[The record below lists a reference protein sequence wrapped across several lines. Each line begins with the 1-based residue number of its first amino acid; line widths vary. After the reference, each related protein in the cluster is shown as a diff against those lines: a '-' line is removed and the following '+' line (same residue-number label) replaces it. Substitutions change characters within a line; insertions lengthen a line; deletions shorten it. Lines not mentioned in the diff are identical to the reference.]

1 MQVHLVD
8 GTFELFRG
16 FYGAPSYKDP
26 QGQERAAVR
35 SLLRS
40 LLLLLKDPDVS
51 HVACAFDTVIES
63 FRNQLFAGYKTGE
76 GIDPLLWAQFPI
88 AEKGV
93 AALGIPVWG
102 MKKFEADDAL
112 ATGAYKYSKNRNV
125 TRLFLCSP
133 DKDLS
138 QCVSGADV
146 VCWDRMRHKF
156 LDEKGV
162 HTKFGVG
169 PVSIPDYLGLT
180 GDTADGIPG
189 IPGWGAKSA
198 SALLACYT
206 HFEKI
211 PTDPEKWKP
220 KVRGAARLAESLNA
234 GRKEAALYKT
244 LATLRT
250 DVPLSETLSDLKWS
264 GPEPRLWEAFCDE
277 LGDSALHRNGL
288 SAS

>member
-1 MQVHLVD
+1 MQIHLVD
-8 GTFELFRG
+8 GTFELFRAY
-16 FYGAPSYKDP
+16 YGAPSYKDP

-63 FRNQLFAGYKTGE
+63 FRNQLFSGYKTGE
-76 GIDPLLWAQFPI
+76 GIDPLLYAQFPI

-93 AALGIPVWG
+93 QALGIPVWG
-102 MKKFEADDAL
+102 MRKFEADDAL
-112 ATGAYKYSKNRNV
+112 ATGAHKFAASRNV
-125 TRLFLCSP
+125 TRVFLCSP
-133 DKDLS
+133 DKDLA
-138 QCVSGADV
+138 QCVSGVRV

-162 HTKFGVG
+162 QKKFGVS

-198 SALLACYT
+198 STLLACYT
-206 HFEKI
+206 HLENI
-211 PTDPEKWKP
+211 PPDPEQWKA
-220 KVRGAARLAESLNA
+220 KVRGAGRLAESLNKE
-234 GRKEAALYKT
+234 RKEASLYKK

-250 DVPLSETLSDLKWS
+250 DVPLRETLADLKWE
-264 GPEPRLWEAFCDE
+264 GPHTSSWKAFCEE
-277 LGDSALHRNGL
+277 LGDPNLHRAGF

>member
-1 MQVHLVD
+1 MHVHLVD

-26 QGQERAAVR
+26 QGRERAAVR

-40 LLLLLKDPDVS
+40 LLILLKDPDVS

-63 FRNQLFAGYKTGE
+63 FRNQLFSGYKTGE
-76 GIDPLLWAQFPI
+76 GIDPALWAQFPI
-88 AEKGV
+88 AEKAV
-93 AALGIPVWG
+93 QALGIPVWG
-102 MKKFEADDAL
+102 MRQFEADDAL
-112 ATGAYKYSKNRNV
+112 ATGADKYSRNRNV

-133 DKDLS
+133 DKDLA
-138 QCVSGADV
+138 QCVNGARI

-162 HTKFGVG
+162 HKKFGIG
-169 PVSIPDYLGLT
+169 PKSIPDYLGLT
-180 GDTADGIPG
+180 GDSADGIPG

-198 SALLACYT
+198 STLLSCYI
-206 HFEKI
+206 HLEKI

-220 KVRGAARLAESLNA
+220 KVRGATRLAASLNGA
-234 GRKEAALYKT
+234 REQAALYKQ

-250 DVPLSETLSDLKWS
+250 DVPLRESLSDLKWA
-264 GPEPRLWEAFCDE
+264 GPEPRAWKAFCEE
-277 LGDSALHRNGL
+277 LGDSNLHRAAL
-288 SAS
+288 SLS